1 MPSAM
6 VKIAATG
13 DVHGKRFLDLYIKA
27 MRELPSDVEVFLLCG
42 DVVDKGKV
50 EDVKLVIEATRRF
63 FKGRIYACFGNE
75 EYETVQDKIVE
86 LSRGEIHWINE
97 SIVKLYMSDA
107 VITLIG
113 TRGCLD
119 RPTRWQRRNIPRIEE
134 IYARR
139 VEKVKELLAQVKRG
153 EACILFMHY
162 APTYKTL
169 MGEERWAWPEL
180 GCRKMESVISSYKPT
195 LVLHAHAH
203 RGEVTRTM
211 VGATPVYNVSLPAR
225 GKIMVIDIS
234 ALRKAT
240 LDAYW

>member
-1 MPSAM
+1 M

-13 DVHGKRFLDLYIKA
+13 DIHGRRFLDLYIKA
-27 MRELPSDVEVFLLCG
+27 LGEMPSDVEALLLCG
-42 DVVDKGKV
+42 DVVDKGRA
-50 EDVKLVIEATRRF
+50 EDVKLVVEATRRF
-63 FKGRIYACFGNE
+63 FKGKIYACFGNE
-75 EYETVQDKIVE
+75 EYETVQDRIVE

-97 SIVKLYMSDA
+97 TIVKLYMSDA
-107 VITLIG
+107 IIALIG

-134 IYARR
+134 IYAKR
-139 VEKVKELLAQVKRG
+139 VERVKELLAQVGKG
-153 EACILFMHY
+153 ESSILFMHY

-169 MGEERWAWPEL
+169 VGEEKWAWPEL
-180 GCRKMESVISSYKPT
+180 GCKKMEAVIASCRPT

-203 RGEVTRTM
+203 HGEVVKAM

-225 GKIMVIDIS
+225 GKIVVIDIS
-234 ALRKAT
+234 ALRRAT